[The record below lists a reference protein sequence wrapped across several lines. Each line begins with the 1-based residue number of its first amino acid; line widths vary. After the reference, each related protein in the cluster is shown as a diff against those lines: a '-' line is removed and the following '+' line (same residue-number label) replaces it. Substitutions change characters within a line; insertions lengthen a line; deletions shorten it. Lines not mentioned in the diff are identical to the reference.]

1 MSLLKIIPLTIKT
14 VKIVPLTFSGT
25 VTSDGSPVSRVIG
38 LFRGPHKTLIAST
51 ASDAVTGAWSI
62 VITGTSLD
70 KYDVECI
77 GEPNEKSIVQ
87 SRVSGI

>member
-1 MSLLKIIPLTIKT
+1 MGTLRIVSDVVKT
-14 VKIVPLTFSGT
+14 VSVEPLTFSGT
-25 VTSDGSPVSRVIG
+25 VTSDGNPVSRVVG
-38 LFRGPHKTLIAST
+38 LFLGADKTLISST
-51 ASDAVTGAWSI
+51 ASDSVTGDWSI
-62 VITGTSLD
+62 TISGTALD